1 MDKNY
6 IYSGPPSGVTLP
18 DGRETVLHPGQSATL
33 PEDNAWVRTNLALG
47 NLTEAPEPEKTAR
60 KRKEESTDAS

>member
-18 DGRETVLHPGQSATL
+18 DGREAVLHPGQGVTL

-47 NLTEAPEPEKTAR
+47 NLTEAPEPEKATR
-60 KRKEESTDAS
+60 KRKEETDAS